1 MTDLALTRAASNPVR
16 TAALAIWAL
25 LALGNALWM
34 LADPAG
40 WYASIDGVPNTGP
53 YNPHFVRDIGVAY
66 MTLALL
72 TAGAIRWPH
81 AAVPL
86 LAAVTIYLGLHAL
99 LHVWDIAAARL
110 PMEHILMDLPGVFV
124 PPFISAALAW
134 WAAPRHNA

>member
-1 MTDLALTRAASNPVR
+1 MTDHALRQDRSNPVR
-16 TAALAIWAL
+16 TALLALWAL
-25 LALGNALWM
+25 LWLANALWM

-53 YNPHFVRDIGVAY
+53 YNHHFVRDIGVAY
-66 MTLALL
+66 LTIALL
-72 TAGAIRWPH
+72 AAAAIRWPG

-86 LAAVTIYLGLHAL
+86 LSAGTIFLGLHAL

-110 PMEHILMDLPGVFV
+110 PAEHILMDLPGVFA

-134 WAAPRHNA
+134 WASPART